1 MCTTEKRDMHES
13 DDLFFAHIQCKW
25 MEKNSCFSDGFIF
38 DFALISVF
46 PLNCL
51 FAFQINVINFYALN
65 ILWSA
70 CKWRKWEKFKLKMLQ
85 IDNQMHLLCSNLEQT
100 RKRALI
106 KFQFIREKSSLFK
119 NMYNFRWFNLSEYFQ
134 LNLVSNMRNHQKVNF
149 ELCDVCIWNKPQYSW
164 IICNTL
170 VERYG
175 HVKLFSIEFLKL
187 ICKFASIFHH
197 SFQLYCSQKAFSCK
211 ETRIFLE

>member
-1 MCTTEKRDMHES
+1 MRSTYYE
-13 DDLFFAHIQCKW
+13 AHVNDANG
-25 MEKNSCFSDGFIF
+25 KNSSLKC
-38 DFALISVF
+38 
-46 PLNCL
+46 
-51 FAFQINVINFYALN
+51 
-65 ILWSA
+65 
-70 CKWRKWEKFKLKMLQ
+70 CKLTTKC
-85 IDNQMHLLCSNLEQT
+85 IYCAPNLEQT

-187 ICKFASIFHH
+187 ICKFASIFRH
-197 SFQLYCSQKAFSCK
+197 SFQLYWSQKAFSCK